1 MEGGGDSRKRKV
13 KGLAIKKNKKEV
25 FSLLKRTVS
34 VLVCLVLLALP
45 LVSYAATHSFVY
57 DFNKSIRSRDFKFK
71 GYHDLTLTF
80 KSVTC
85 RKNQTMKVE
94 VKHNVSWGRDTTTAR
109 KNISECGGT
118 IRHIGFDNKTPVYF
132 IVTKNTKDKFWV
144 QGTGKIHN

>member
-1 MEGGGDSRKRKV
+1 ISYRRLIIDVPLRNIMLIFILSWNLRIFTGH
-13 KGLAIKKNKKEV
+13 A
-25 FSLLKRTVS
+25 
-34 VLVCLVLLALP
+34 

-94 VKHNVSWGRDTTTAR
+94 VKHNVSWGRDTTIAR